1 MSNLKGKKMP
11 VTPQLAKQWLLTNTD
26 NRKPSP
32 AWVSKLARDMRNG
45 QFPNV
50 GETIK
55 FDEDGHLID
64 GQHRLMA
71 IVESGKTIEFF
82 VIEGIPR
89 EDRFKMDKNRRRSAS
104 DELTMGYG
112 IPSAKSAQAV
122 CRLVLLWEVE
132 EIRGEVYKPTDA
144 EIVDYVVTNRDAMGQ
159 AVRYGMSLR
168 NEIGGLP
175 AAFGCLHYLT
185 FRIDAA
191 TAMEF
196 WEGVMRGEGL
206 HSGDPELALRN
217 LIIRHAQKG
226 GEKPVKP
233 FLAAGAKA
241 WNAKREGK
249 KMKALA
255 LKGLTELTDENFK
268 LA

>member
-1 MSNLKGKKMP
+1 MTNLKTKKMP
-11 VTPQLAKQWLLTNTD
+11 VTPQLAKQWLAMNTD
-26 NRKPSP
+26 NRKPS
-32 AWVSKLARDMRNG
+32 ANWIGKLARDMRNG
-45 QFPNV
+45 QFPNI

-55 FDEDGHLID
+55 FDTEGHLID

-71 IVESGKTIEFF
+71 VIESGKTIEFII
-82 VIEGIPR
+82 VEGIAR
-89 EDRFKMDKNRRRSAS
+89 ENRFKMDKNRRRSAS

-144 EIVDYVVTNRDAMGQ
+144 EIVDYVVANRDAIGQ
-159 AVRYGMSLR
+159 AVRFGMGLR
-168 NEIGGLP
+168 NEIGALP
-175 AAFGCLHYLT
+175 AAFGALYYLT
-185 FRIDAA
+185 YRIDAA
-191 TAMEF
+191 TGLEF
-196 WEGVMRGEGL
+196 WEGVMRGERL
-206 HSGDPELALRN
+206 TSGDPELALRN

-249 KMKALA
+249 KMKTLA
-255 LKGLTELTDENFK
+255 LKGLTELTDEHFK

>member
-1 MSNLKGKKMP
+1 MSNLKAKKMP
-11 VTPQLAKQWLLTNTD
+11 VTPQLAKQWLATNSD

-32 AWVSKLARDMRNG
+32 AWVGKLARDMRNG

-55 FDEDGHLID
+55 FDTEGHLID

-71 IVESGKTIEFF
+71 VIESGKTVEFLI
-82 VIEGIPR
+82 VEGIAR

-104 DELTMGYG
+104 DELTMGHG

-122 CRLVLLWEVE
+122 TRLVLLWEVE
-132 EIRGEVYKPTDA
+132 EVRGEVYKPTDA
-144 EIVDYVVTNRDAMGQ
+144 EIVDYVVQNRDAMNQ
-159 AVRYGMSLR
+159 AVRYGMGLR
-168 NEIGGLP
+168 NEIGALP
-175 AAFGCLHYLT
+175 AAFGALYFLT

-191 TAMEF
+191 TALEF
-196 WEGVMRGEGL
+196 WEGVRKGEGL
-206 HSGDPELALRN
+206 HAGDPELALRA

-241 WNAKREGK
+241 WNSKREGK
-249 KMKALA
+249 KIKILA
-255 LKGLTELTDENFK
+255 LKGLTELTDEHFK

>member
-1 MSNLKGKKMP
+1 MSNLRAKKMP
-11 VTPQLAKQWLLTNTD
+11 VTPQLAKKWLLTNSD
-26 NRKPSP
+26 NRSPSP
-32 AWVSKLARDMRNG
+32 SWVGKMARDMRNN
-45 QFPNV
+45 QFPNI

-64 GQHRLMA
+64 GQHRLEA
-71 IVESGKTIEFF
+71 LVEAGVTVEFF
-82 VIEGIPR
+82 IIEGIPR
-89 EDRFKMDKNRRRSAS
+89 EDRFKMDRNRRRTAS
-104 DELTMGYG
+104 DELKMGHDV
-112 IPSAKSAQAV
+112 PSAKSASAV
-122 CRLVLLWEVE
+122 ARLALLWEVE
-132 EIRGEVYKPTDA
+132 EVRGEVYKPTDT
-144 EIVDYVVTNRDAMGQ
+144 EIVDYVVANRDAIGQ
-159 AVRYGMSLR
+159 AVRYGMGLR

-175 AAFGCLHYLT
+175 AAFGCLYFLT

-191 TAMEF
+191 TALEF

-206 HSGDPELALRN
+206 HQGDPELALRA

-233 FLAAGAKA
+233 FLAAGTKA

-249 KMKALA
+249 KIKVLV
-255 LKGLTELTDENFK
+255 LKGLPELTDEHFK

>member
-1 MSNLKGKKMP
+1 MSNLKSKKMP
-11 VTPQLAKQWLLTNTD
+11 VTPQLAKKWLATNTD
-26 NRKPSP
+26 NRRVSP
-32 AWVSKLARDMRNG
+32 GWVSKLARDMRNG

-55 FDEDGHLID
+55 FDEEGHLID
-64 GQHRLMA
+64 GQHRLEA
-71 IVESGKTIEFF
+71 LVEAGVTVEFF

-104 DELTMGYG
+104 DELTMGHG

-122 CRLVLLWEVE
+122 TRLVLLWEVE
-132 EIRGEVYKPTDA
+132 EVRGEVYKPTDA
-144 EIVDYVVTNRDAMGQ
+144 EIVDYVVANRDSIGQ
-159 AVRYGMSLR
+159 AVRYGMGLR
-168 NEIGGLP
+168 NEIGALP
-175 AAFGCLHYLT
+175 AAFGALYFLT
-185 FRIDAA
+185 YRIDAA
-191 TAMEF
+191 TALEF
-196 WEGVMRGEGL
+196 WEGVRNGEGL
-206 HSGDPELALRN
+206 HAGDPELALRA
-217 LIIRHAQKG
+217 LIIRHAKAG

-255 LKGLTELTDENFK
+255 LKGLTELTDEHFK